1 MQRSELDKKI
11 TEAAKSILSYC
22 VVRTSNNYEAE
33 DLAQDIM
40 LEIYKSAA
48 NIRNDDAFY
57 GFMWSVAANVYKQ
70 WCRKKQLRN
79 ETELEENIPSE
90 FSFDED
96 DDHLDIM
103 LLRRELALLV
113 EKYRRATILYYMKN
127 KSCQEIANILSV
139 SESMVKYLLFKSR
152 KILKEGMS
160 MERTYG
166 EQSYNPKNLMVLY
179 MGEGPNQYWNMVN
192 GQLIRQNILWACY
205 NDKLT
210 GSEIALQ
217 IGVSLPYIETDL
229 KTLTKAGLLVLDG
242 NFYRTNIIILTE
254 DFRVQMENRIQ
265 VTQKKI
271 ADVIKKF
278 VEEHADDVRKIGFE
292 GCDMS
297 YNSLKWQISSI
308 LERRAYAYA
317 TDKIFERM
325 PVTAFGE
332 ATYVWGTQ
340 YCKTGFSICGISAEE
355 CQMDIN
361 WNFMDWEGNTKF
373 NHNDFYSN
381 RKWLKMYR
389 KLARGI
395 KPDNNEFEME
405 IVADLIRCG
414 YAYLKDGNVNVT
426 IPVFTKGQ
434 LEELNQ
440 LAQTTIDEIS
450 GLQEQMIGEIAG
462 VLREHTPVHL
472 RKQVKDI
479 AGMCLW
485 DEGVAV
491 PMTMLVNE
499 SWLSAQWD
507 ANEYATSFAVLE
519 DEVK

>member
-1 MQRSELDKKI
+1 MERSELDKKI

-79 ETELEENIPSE
+79 EIELEENIPSE

-103 LLRRELALLV
+103 LLRRELTLLV
-113 EKYRRATILYYMKN
+113 EKYRRATILYYMEN
-127 KSCQEIANILSV
+127 KSCLEIAKILSV

-152 KILKEGMS
+152 KILKEGLT

-166 EQSYNPKNLMVLY
+166 EQSYNPKNLTLLY
-179 MGEGPNQYWNMVN
+179 MGEGPNQYWNLVDN
-192 GQLIRQNILWACY
+192 NLIRQNILWACY

-217 IGVSLPYIETDL
+217 IGVSLPYIEKDL
-229 KTLTKAGLLVLDG
+229 QILTKAGLLMLDG
-242 NFYRTNIIILTE
+242 NFYRTNIIIFTE
-254 DFRVQMENRIQ
+254 DFRIQMENRVQ
-265 VTQKKI
+265 ATQKKI
-271 ADVIKKF
+271 AGVIKNF

-297 YNSLKWQISSI
+297 YNSLKWQLAGI
-308 LERRAYAYA
+308 LERRAYAFA
-317 TDKIFERM
+317 TEEVFEHM

-332 ATYVWGTQ
+332 AAYVWGTQ

-355 CQMDIN
+355 CEMDVN
-361 WNFMDWEGNTKF
+361 WNFMDWEGNSKF
-373 NHNDFYSN
+373 NHSDFYTN

-395 KPDNNEFEME
+395 KPDNNEFELE

-414 YAYLKDGNVNVT
+414 YAYLKEGNVKVS
-426 IPVFTKGQ
+426 IPVFTKSQ
-434 LEELNQ
+434 MEELNQ
-440 LAQTTIDEIS
+440 LAKTTVEEIIR
-450 GLQEQMIGEIAG
+450 LQKQMIGEIAE
-462 VLREHTPVHL
+462 VLREHAPVHL
-472 RKQVKDI
+472 RKQVKGI

-485 DEGVAV
+485 EESVAT
-491 PMTMLVNE
+491 PMTILVNE
-499 SWLSAQWD
+499 GWMSAQWD
-507 ANEYATSFAVLE
+507 ANEYTTSFAVLE
-519 DEVK
+519 DEAK

>member
-1 MQRSELDKKI
+1 MERSELDKKI
-11 TEAAKSILSYC
+11 TVAAKSILSYC

-48 NIRNDDAFY
+48 NIRNDEAFY

-113 EKYRRATILYYMKN
+113 EKYRRATILYYMEN
-127 KSCQEIANILSV
+127 KSCLEIAKILSV

-166 EQSYNPKNLMVLY
+166 EQSYNPKNLMLLY
-179 MGEGPNQYWNMVN
+179 MGEGPNQYWDLLEGN
-192 GQLIRQNILWACY
+192 LIRQNILWACY

-217 IGVSLPYIETDL
+217 IGVSLPYIEKDL
-229 KTLTKAGLLVLDG
+229 EKLTQTGLLVLDG
-242 NFYRTNIIILTE
+242 NFYRTNIIIFTE
-254 DFRVQMENRIQ
+254 DFRIQMESREQ
-265 VTQKKI
+265 ATQKKI
-271 ADVIKKF
+271 AEKIKVF
-278 VEEHADDVRKIGFE
+278 VEENVDAVRKIGFE
-292 GCDMS
+292 GCEMS
-297 YNSLKWQISSI
+297 KNSLKWQLACMLMRQSYDVSTS
-308 LERRAYAYA
+308 EVMNH
-317 TDKIFERM
+317 M
-325 PVTAFGE
+325 PVTPFGE
-332 ATYVWGTQ
+332 KAYICGTQ
-340 YCKTGFSICGISAEE
+340 YFKNGFNTCSIEAEAW
-355 CQMDIN
+355 QMDVN
-361 WNFMDWEGNTKF
+361 LYFTDWTGNPKI

-381 RKWLKMYR
+381 RKWVKVYR

-395 KPDNNEFEME
+395 EPDDNEFEKE

-414 YAYLKDGNVNVT
+414 YAYQKDGKVKVT
-426 IPVFTKGQ
+426 MPVFTKSQ
-434 LEELNQ
+434 INALNQ
-440 LAQTTIDEIS
+440 LMQAAVNEIS
-450 GLQEQMIGEIAG
+450 DLHKQVSGEIAG
-462 VLREHTPVHL
+462 VLREHAPAHL

-479 AGMCLW
+479 AGICVW
-485 DEGVAV
+485 DEGVYAPV
-491 PMTMLVNE
+491 AMLVKDG
-499 SWLSAQWD
+499 WLSTDWD
-507 ANEYATSFAVLE
+507 VNENATSFVVLE

>member
-1 MQRSELDKKI
+1 MERSELDKKI

-48 NIRNDDAFY
+48 TIRNDGAFY
-57 GFMWSVAANVYKQ
+57 GFMWSVASNVYKQ

-79 ETELEENIPSE
+79 EMELEENIPSE

-96 DDHLDIM
+96 DDHLDIT
-103 LLRRELALLV
+103 LLRRELTLLV
-113 EKYRRATILYYMKN
+113 EKYRRATILYYMEN
-127 KSCQEIANILSV
+127 KSCQEIANIISV

-166 EQSYNPKNLMVLY
+166 EQSYNPKNLTLLY
-179 MGEGPNQYWNMVN
+179 MGEGPNQYWNLIN
-192 GQLIRQNILWACY
+192 GHLIRQNILWACY

-217 IGVSLPYIETDL
+217 IGIALPYIEKDL
-229 KTLTKAGLLVLDG
+229 EILTNAGLLVLDG
-242 NFYRTNIIILTE
+242 NFYRTNMIIFTE
-254 DFRVQMENRIQ
+254 DFRIQMENRVQ
-265 VTQKKI
+265 ETQKKI
-271 ADVIKKF
+271 ADAIKKF

-297 YNSLKWQISSI
+297 YNSLKWQLAGM

-332 ATYVWGTQ
+332 AAYVWGTQ

-355 CQMDIN
+355 SQMDVN
-361 WNFMDWEGNTKF
+361 WNFMDWEGNPKF
-373 NHNDFYSN
+373 NHSDFYTN

-395 KPDNNEFEME
+395 KPDNNEFELE

-414 YAYLKDGNVNVT
+414 YAYLKDGKVKVS
-426 IPVFTKGQ
+426 IPVFTKKQ

-440 LAQTTIDEIS
+440 LAKNTVDEIIV
-450 GLQEQMIGEIAG
+450 LQKQMVGEIAG
-462 VLREHTPVHL
+462 VLREHAPVHM

-485 DEGVAV
+485 DEGVAA
-491 PMTMLVNE
+491 PMTLLVNE
-499 SWLSAQWD
+499 GWMSAQWD
-507 ANEYATSFAVLE
+507 ANEYATSFVVLE
-519 DEVK
+519 DEVR